1 VGGAKGKTLDR
12 YISATGSE
20 IDARFSPQHT
30 PCPSL
35 ASAPTRL
42 WLAVTVWGSGPQNRN
57 FTFGDIK
64 RVTFKTFFF
73 EFAYRRAARSSLA
86 SEIFEK
92 ILNYVFEKIGFEV
105 LGGVVLHTCRATWR
119 KPITSRFRAWLTLV
133 RKKKF
138 WGSTTPRWGDIELQ
152 IMQISY
158 PPP

>member
-1 VGGAKGKTLDR
+1 MGGAKGKTLDR

-92 ILNYVFEKIGFEV
+92 ILNYVFELGEFEN
-105 LGGVVLHTCRATWR
+105 
-119 KPITSRFRAWLTLV
+119 F
-133 RKKKF
+133 KKF
-138 WGSTTPRWGDIELQ
+138 QMPPKILRVDRQNTAMGTNVLPWDTHLTRQTPDPHL
-152 IMQISY
+152 
-158 PPP
+158 PPIKFESGLKFSL